1 MHDALQQ
8 LVDSNR
14 RLARQAKGDAVD
26 ASMLPMRELAQAL
39 AEPDCDFSA
48 LDSDDACLCAVE
60 KVPDLVQRKGLAV
73 YVVRLADDKLL
84 GLHKLYKDKS
94 VKDKASR
101 EAGWKKSVSEM
112 DEGAVRKT
120 DVKGGTQAAF
130 DLMRAALV
138 ERKLDL
144 SLHGN
149 LRAIAAARALSV
161 TRRSR
166 RRVYSCRIWRSR
178 WQQS

>member
-60 KVPDLVQRKGLAV
+60 KVPDLVQRRGLAV
-73 YVVRLADDKLL
+73 YVVRLADNRLL
-84 GLHKLYKDKS
+84 GLQALRRQE
-94 VKDKASR
+94 R
-101 EAGWKKSVSEM
+101 EGQGV
-112 DEGAVRKT
+112 EGRRMEVAC
-120 DVKGGTQAAF
+120 
-130 DLMRAALV
+130 
-138 ERKLDL
+138 ERD
-144 SLHGN
+144 G
-149 LRAIAAARALSV
+149 RGRG
-161 TRRSR
+161 
-166 RRVYSCRIWRSR
+166 
-178 WQQS
+178 QED